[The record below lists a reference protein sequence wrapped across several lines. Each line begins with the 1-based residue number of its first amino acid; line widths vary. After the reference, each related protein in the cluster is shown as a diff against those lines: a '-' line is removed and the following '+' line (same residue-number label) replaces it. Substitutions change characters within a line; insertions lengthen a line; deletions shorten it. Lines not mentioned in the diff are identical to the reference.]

1 MATQDLSDLKPQK
14 KVTVPACQLAEISW
28 ETFDD
33 VEAPECFL
41 PEHHRMRAHIQRS
54 PNMNDT
60 EGILG
65 QTYGL
70 TKALEPLGVDKTITL
85 GIFTACRLT
94 SKLYSLTYCC

>member
-1 MATQDLSDLKPQK
+1 VATQDLSDLKPQK
-14 KVTVPACQLAEISW
+14 RLQSLLV
-28 ETFDD
+28 TFDD